1 MLVKRTR
8 LFDLPFVEFQAS
20 DLQILFDYHL

>member
-1 MLVKRTR
+1 MLVKTKR

-20 DLQILFDYHL
+20 DLQILFNYHL